1 MDLGGW
7 LRSLG
12 LEKYEAVLRASEI
25 DEAVLHNL
33 TEDHLREL
41 GFPLG
46 ARLKLLNAIATIG
59 SSNPA
64 APTPVKL
71 PPTPSAPLRG
81 SATTEAPEA
90 AGERRHVTVM
100 FCDLVDSTGIAAKL
114 DAEEWRDLVGAYLDT
129 ASAAVTEMG
138 GKVAK
143 KPKVRIHSP
152 DEGSFQFSHSPQWS
166 PAIRALRSRRL
177 HAGVPRDYA
186 IRGSANRSPVF

>member
-1 MDLGGW
+1 MVVDGRETGW

-12 LEKYEAVLRASEI
+12 LEKYEAVLRDSEI

-46 ARLKLLNAIATIG
+46 ARLKLLNAIATLG

-90 AGERRHVTVM
+90 AGERRH
-100 FCDLVDSTGIAAKL
+100 G
-114 DAEEWRDLVGAYLDT
+114 
-129 ASAAVTEMG
+129 
-138 GKVAK
+138 
-143 KPKVRIHSP
+143 
-152 DEGSFQFSHSPQWS
+152 
-166 PAIRALRSRRL
+166 
-177 HAGVPRDYA
+177 
-186 IRGSANRSPVF
+186 RGP